1 MDTYTFRWKFG
12 PTASLIVE
20 MIVRHTNASTNSY
33 SERKVISSYRQP
45 HVTVRGL
52 GTETMSVSI
61 VDMPA
66 EYISAVVLEI
76 MDRHAEIG
84 VRERGHAEAEAAVK
98 EAHAA
103 LDKARALVD
112 LHKKE

>member
-1 MDTYTFRWKFG
+1 MDTYTFKWKFG

-20 MIVRHTNASTNSY
+20 MIVRHTNASTNTY
-33 SERKVISSYRQP
+33 SERKIISSYRQP

-52 GTETMSVSI
+52 GTDTMSISI
-61 VDMPA
+61 IDMPA

-84 VRERGHAEAEAAVK
+84 AQLAADHAKAKAAAK
-98 EAHAA
+98 EAQAPA
-103 LDKARALVD
+103 IRFLAELGD
-112 LHKKE
+112 LE